1 MWCGVTNGSPL
12 CPCTSAVQALGFRP
26 VKYADIAPILKEE
39 NGGKRKLSK
48 RKDPEAAVTY
58 YDQMG
63 IPAAAV
69 NEYMMTIA
77 NSNFRDWRRAN
88 PTADLADFPF
98 NLKKMSVS
106 GALFDMAKLTDV
118 SGRPSSAK

>member
-1 MWCGVTNGSPL
+1 MDRL
-12 CPCTSAVQALGFRP
+12 CAPAPAAVQALRLPPGEIRP
-26 VKYADIAPILKEE
+26 YCPILKEE

-77 NSNFRDWRRAN
+77 NSNFEDWRRAN
-88 PTADLADFPF
+88 PTADLADFP
-98 NLKKMSVS
+98 
-106 GALFDMAKLTDV
+106 LT
-118 SGRPSSAK
+118 